1 MNDRHPLKINLFF
14 AALVALT
21 ATTQAQTV
29 DATLDLTIPVIDRPP
44 ELADFEGM
52 APSAEM
58 QAKMTM
64 VTGFLQRVPDNGAS
78 ASQRTEVYIAYDDR
92 NFYAIFLAFDDEP
105 DLVRA
110 NLSPRENVEDDD
122 TVGIL
127 IDTFNDQRTGYAFRS
142 TPLGVQWDGRWIEVT
157 KTPGFDS
164 SYEAVW
170 STEGQRTDSGYM
182 VRMAVPLRTLRF
194 PETGEQVW
202 RIMFERQIPR
212 LSEQAHWPA
221 YSNTI
226 QGRLNQAASLTGIRN
241 VSPGRNIQV
250 IPFAFVRDYDVLDPN
265 ASGGPGFN
273 QQTED
278 EFGLDAKFVF
288 NDSLVLDATLNPDF
302 SQVESDQPQVTVNER
317 FEVRFPERRPFFL
330 ENSDFFQTE
339 AALVFTRRIVDPQ
352 AGLRFTGKQG
362 DWGIGTMIMD
372 DEAPGQNRQA
382 GDPLAG
388 ESAKIDILRVFRDV
402 SEQSR
407 IGILHTGRDF
417 GNRSNQVT
425 SLDSRFKLNDNWTT
439 DIQYVESDTRE
450 QNGDQLTGTQQN
462 LRLDRSGRHVS
473 VHAHYIDT
481 AEGFRTDLGFLS
493 RHYQPDT
500 DGTHVRARYTFWPE
514 ASSVNS
520 WGPTL
525 YVAHLDDQQG
535 TRIFTE
541 VRPDLNWTWDGD
553 TSLTVALD
561 SQNERLRPQDFP
573 GLVTDRSYDS
583 ETWSINFESQAF
595 SKIGFSAQLEAGT
608 AINLV
613 PEFGM
618 QPELADTQSAEL
630 ELLWR
635 PIDRLRL
642 DTTYLYTNLDDR
654 GGGGE
659 IFSNEIF
666 RTRWNYQFTKELS
679 LRFIAQYEETDAG
692 ILTSL
697 EDEKSM
703 NYDVLVRYVLNPWSA
718 LHVGYNSNSS
728 NFDLIDTEDGTELI
742 RTDDL
747 RRDGEQFFVKFSY
760 LLQP

>member
-1 MNDRHPLKINLFF
+1 MDDRYPLKIIIFF

-92 NFYAIFLAFDDEP
+92 NLYAIFLAFDDEP

-330 ENSDFFQTE
+330 ENSDYFQTE
-339 AALVFTRRIVDPQ
+339 SALVFTRRIVDPQ

-388 ESAKIDILRVFRDV
+388 ESADISIMRVFRDV

-407 IGILHTGRDF
+407 VGFLYTNREF
-417 GNRSNQVT
+417 GNSFNQVT
-425 SLDSRFKLNDNWTT
+425 GLDTRIKMTENWTT
-439 DIQYVESDTRE
+439 DIQYADSESRKE
-450 QNGDQLTGTQQN
+450 NGDKLSGTQKN
-462 LRLDRSGRHVS
+462 VRFDRSGRHVS

-481 AEGFRTDLGFLS
+481 AEGFRADLGFLS

-500 DGTHVRARYTFWPE
+500 DGAHARARYTFWPE

-525 YVAHLDDQQG
+525 FAVHLDDQQG
-535 TRIFTE
+535 TRIFTQ
-541 VRPDLNWTWDGD
+541 VRPDLNWTWNGD

-573 GLVTDRSYDS
+573 GLFTNRDYDS
-583 ETWSINFESQAF
+583 ETWLINFESQAF
-595 SKIGFSAQLEAGT
+595 
-608 AINLV
+608 
-613 PEFGM
+613 
-618 QPELADTQSAEL
+618 
-630 ELLWR
+630 
-635 PIDRLRL
+635 
-642 DTTYLYTNLDDR
+642 
-654 GGGGE
+654 
-659 IFSNEIF
+659 
-666 RTRWNYQFTKELS
+666 
-679 LRFIAQYEETDAG
+679 
-692 ILTSL
+692 
-697 EDEKSM
+697 
-703 NYDVLVRYVLNPWSA
+703 
-718 LHVGYNSNSS
+718 
-728 NFDLIDTEDGTELI
+728 
-742 RTDDL
+742 
-747 RRDGEQFFVKFSY
+747 
-760 LLQP
+760 

>member
-1 MNDRHPLKINLFF
+1 MNDRHPLKISLFF

-21 ATTQAQTV
+21 ATTQAQTI

-92 NFYAIFLAFDDEP
+92 NLYAIFLAFDDEP

-388 ESAKIDILRVFRDV
+388 ESADIGILRVFRDI

-407 IGILHTGRDF
+407 VGFLHTGRDF

-450 QNGDQLTGTQQN
+450 QNGDQLTGTQKN
-462 LRLDRSGRHVS
+462 ARFDRSGRHVS

-500 DGTHVRARYTFWPE
+500 DGAHVRARYTFWPE

-541 VRPDLNWTWDGD
+541 VRPDLNWTWNGD

-561 SQNERLRPQDFP
+561 SQYERLRPQDFP
-573 GLVTDRSYDS
+573 GLATDRSYDS

-635 PIDRLRL
+635 PMDRLRL

-728 NFDLIDTEDGTELI
+728 NFDLVDTEDGTELI